1 MEQIILNA
9 IKNYGMKKAMGMFA
23 KEDFDAAVGEMT
35 GGGIKGNSFL
45 NSFTGGQG
53 LTGLLKNQAKKFG
66 INQGLKALTGGSGIA
81 GALPFLGGALA
92 LGYMT
97 NPLREGSRNYNPYLQ
112 DQLNYVQNKNGYS
125 MINPSSGLGQYG
137 PESVLSGQNQVSMFG
152 TNDYLGQLNNKL
164 DYANKKGNSNLAK
177 KVQKE
182 IDSYQLAEVNKELAA
197 ETTTNNTPSGNGN
210 GNGGGGG
217 TNNAQ
222 HGSSGMSKS
231 QHSAFRGAK
240 GGITNV
246 NMNKGKLGEIL
257 RG

>member
-1 MEQIILNA
+1 MDILQLVIQFGPA
-9 IKNYGMKKAMGMFA
+9 VVKAMGY
-23 KEDFDAAVGEMT
+23 KNEDVDAAVESMT

-53 LTGLLKNQAKKFG
+53 LTGLLKNQGKKFIG
-66 INQGLKALTGGSGIA
+66 NQAFKALTGGSGSGIA
-81 GALPFLGGALA
+81 GAVPFLGAALG

-97 NPLREGSRNYNPYLQ
+97 NPLREGSYNYNPYLQ

-197 ETTTNNTPSGNGN
+197 ETTTNNTPSGNGD
-210 GNGGGGG
+210 GGGGSG

-231 QHSAFRGAK
+231 QHSAFRAAR
-240 GGITNV
+240 GGIANV
-246 NMNKGKLGEIL
+246 NMNRGQLGEQL